1 VRKVLHL
8 ALLDLRRTVRDRAS
22 FIWMLLLPLA
32 LMWLFGNIGG
42 GGSGTPKVTLSVVDH
57 DSGWLARAFVAE
69 LEGDAVHLQEFTV
82 EEAPTAENKTRTLV
96 IPDGFTE
103 GVLSGEKQIVRLE
116 KEPETSADFALA
128 AEVHIVRT
136 IVRALGR
143 LIEMNQ
149 GGELPGGPEEV
160 GDPASRFAGL
170 GEREPLVGLEV
181 TTAGEGRPVPRG
193 RAQSVPGMLTMSVL
207 MMTIIYGGVFLTLE
221 KQEGTLRRQMT
232 LPVKRG
238 HVIAGKLGGRL
249 LIALLQSVV
258 LLVAG
263 KFLFGL
269 SFGSSFIGLVLLVV
283 SLCVATAG
291 LATLLGA
298 VLRSPEQAGS
308 LGWLLGMALAALGGC
323 WWPMEVVPAWM
334 RRVAHALPSA
344 WAMDG
349 FHALISFG
357 RGLEGVLVPSAI
369 LLGFGLLFS
378 VVAARFLRVTGGGV

>member
-1 VRKVLHL
+1 MRKILQI
-8 ALLDLRRTVRDRAS
+8 ALLDLRRTVRDKAS

-32 LMWLFGNIGG
+32 LMWLFGNVGF
-42 GGSGTPKVTLSVVDH
+42 GGSGTPKVTLSLVDH
-57 DSGWLARAFVAE
+57 DGGWLARAFVAE
-69 LEGDAVHLQEFTV
+69 LEDEAVHLQEFTP

-96 IPDGFTE
+96 IPQGFTD
-103 GVLSGEKQIVRLE
+103 GVLAGETQIVRLE

-136 IVRALGR
+136 IVRTLGR

-149 GGELPGGPEEV
+149 EGELPGGSAEV
-160 GDPASRFAGL
+160 DEPAARFTEL

-181 TTAGEGRPVPRG
+181 ETAGEGRPVPAG
-193 RAQSVPGMLTMSVL
+193 QAQSVPGMLTMSVL

-221 KQEGTLRRQMT
+221 KQGGTLRRQMT
-232 LPVKRG
+232 LPVGRA

-249 LIALLQSVV
+249 LIALLQAVV
-258 LLVAG
+258 LLVAAR
-263 KFLFGL
+263 FLFGL
-269 SFGSSFIGLVLLVV
+269 SLGRSFLGLVLLVV
-283 SLCVATAG
+283 TLCIATAG

-308 LGWLLGMALAALGGC
+308 LGWLAGMILAALGGC
-323 WWPMEVVPAWM
+323 WWPMEIVPDWV
-334 RRVAHALPSA
+334 RRVAHTLPSA

-357 RGLEGVLVPSAI
+357 RGIEGVLLPSAM

-378 VVAARFLRVTGGGV
+378 VLAARFLRVAGGGV

>member
-8 ALLDLRRTVRDRAS
+8 ALVDLRRTVRDRTS

-32 LMWLFGNIGG
+32 LMWLFGNIGLG
-42 GGSGTPKVTLSVVDH
+42 SSGTPKVMLSLVDH
-57 DSGWLARAFVAE
+57 DGGWLARAFVAE
-69 LEGDAVHLQEFTV
+69 LEDDAIHLQELTA
-82 EEAPTAENKTRTLV
+82 EEALTAENKTRTLV
-96 IPDGFTE
+96 IPEGFTE
-103 GVLSGEKQIVRLE
+103 GVLSGEKQIVRFE

-149 GGELPGGPEEV
+149 GGELPGGPEEAE
-160 GDPASRFAGL
+160 DPEARFTEL

-181 TTAGEGRPVPRG
+181 TTAGTGRPVPRG
-193 RAQSVPGMLTMSVL
+193 QAQSVPGMLTMSVL

-221 KQEGTLRRQMT
+221 KQQGTLRRQMT
-232 LPVKRG
+232 LPVTRG

-263 KFLFGL
+263 RFLFGL
-269 SFGSSFIGLVLLVV
+269 SLGSSFAGLVLLVV
-283 SLCVATAG
+283 SLCIATAG
-291 LATLLGA
+291 LSTLLGA

-323 WWPMEVVPAWM
+323 WWPMEIVPGWM

-357 RGLEGVLVPSAI
+357 RGLEGVLIPSAM

-378 VVAARFLRVTGGGV
+378 VLAARFLRVTGGGV

>member
-136 IVRALGR
+136 IVL
-143 LIEMNQ
+143 
-149 GGELPGGPEEV
+149 
-160 GDPASRFAGL
+160 
-170 GEREPLVGLEV
+170 
-181 TTAGEGRPVPRG
+181 
-193 RAQSVPGMLTMSVL
+193 
-207 MMTIIYGGVFLTLE
+207 
-221 KQEGTLRRQMT
+221 
-232 LPVKRG
+232 
-238 HVIAGKLGGRL
+238 
-249 LIALLQSVV
+249 
-258 LLVAG
+258 
-263 KFLFGL
+263 
-269 SFGSSFIGLVLLVV
+269 
-283 SLCVATAG
+283 
-291 LATLLGA
+291 
-298 VLRSPEQAGS
+298 
-308 LGWLLGMALAALGGC
+308 
-323 WWPMEVVPAWM
+323 
-334 RRVAHALPSA
+334 SA
-344 WAMDG
+344 W
-349 FHALISFG
+349 
-357 RGLEGVLVPSAI
+357 R
-369 LLGFGLLFS
+369 
-378 VVAARFLRVTGGGV
+378 